1 MNNNNFERL
10 SKIDTATDELMNFI
24 DAELKNH
31 RREDFNIQ
39 NMTTFLRIIDE
50 FTFKNVDLNSKI
62 AYNIDDIV
70 EVDDDVY
77 EAVSISTET
86 LRNSLNNL
94 DDDDNI
100 IHTLVTMLRD
110 EVSELSKI
118 VKMYKHDAD
127 FEPEQ
132 LADRNFNT
140 LLNNIIAIFNV
151 ANAAA
156 GGSKK
161 SRKSAKKSAKK
172 SRKSTKKSARK
183 SHKKSRKH

>member
-1 MNNNNFERL
+1 MDNNFEI
-10 SKIDTATDELMNFI
+10 SDKIDSAVDELMYFI
-24 DAELKNH
+24 DTKLKNH
-31 RREDFNIQ
+31 RRDDFNME
-39 NMTTFLRIIDE
+39 NMNTFLRIIDE

-77 EAVSISTET
+77 EAATIPTET
-86 LRNSLNNL
+86 LKNSLNNL

-110 EVSELSKI
+110 KVSKLSEI
-118 VKMYKHDAD
+118 VKMYKHNAD

-140 LLNNIIAIFNV
+140 LLNNIIAIFNA

-161 SRKSAKKSAKK
+161 SHKKS
-172 SRKSTKKSARK
+172 RK